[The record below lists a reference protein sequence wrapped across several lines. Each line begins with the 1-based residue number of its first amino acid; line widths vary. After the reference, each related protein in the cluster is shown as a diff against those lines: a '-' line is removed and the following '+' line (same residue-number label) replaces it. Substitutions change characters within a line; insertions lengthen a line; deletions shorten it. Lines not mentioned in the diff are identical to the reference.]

1 MLKYQEEGA
10 IKFLKDIRDSLA
22 GGITPRTLGGKRA
35 SRSPGLDGS
44 DDDDDDDNDD
54 DDDDDDDDGDE
65 QKRLSKLLREL
76 RTNEDNKE
84 FRKKPKKDKLNK
96 FVNDNDNNMPDLE
109 TEKKAVK
116 TNILNKINNFDEM
129 VRNKKIKLTKC
140 LKIKKID

>member
-44 DDDDDDDNDD
+44 DDDDNDD

-129 VRNKKIKLTKC
+129 VRKKKIKLTKC